1 MAFLNGIRTV
11 ILNILY
17 EYIMFIYEGKI
28 KRKELGNMKCP
39 NHIHIIFNR
48 REKSKFKNITA

>member
-1 MAFLNGIRTV
+1 MAFLNGIRV

-28 KRKELGNMKCP
+28 KRKELEIMKYP
-39 NHIHIIFNR
+39 NHIIFNR
-48 REKSKFKNITA
+48 RKKSKFKNITI